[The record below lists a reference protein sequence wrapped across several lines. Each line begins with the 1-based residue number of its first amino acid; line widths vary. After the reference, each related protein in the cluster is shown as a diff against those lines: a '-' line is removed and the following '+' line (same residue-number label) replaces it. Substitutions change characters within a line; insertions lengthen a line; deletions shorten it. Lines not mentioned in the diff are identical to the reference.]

1 MPLII
6 MHLDQQYFQ
15 NKKLE
20 IYCFLSGVY
29 DYKKTLRRRKGV
41 VHACM

>member
-1 MPLII
+1 MPII
-6 MHLDQQYFQ
+6 MMHMDQQYFQ

-29 DYKKTLRRRKGV
+29 DWL
-41 VHACM
+41 